1 MLTKEI
7 LDSHPLKTLKSEI
20 AKQNIKGYSTMKR
33 PQLTDLM
40 MKHKDKF
47 MDLKHAEKK
56 EKKAKA
62 KAPPKPKATH
72 QMPDGSEMTGK
83 VHSKDS
89 KPVKGK
95 SKITIDLEKAK
106 KSGVKLD
113 LEKLK
118 KAGVGIIEKKPKAPA
133 KPKEI
138 KEEPKPK
145 PAAKPAP
152 PKAKAKPKAKPKKAK
167 DEPKTK
173 GVNKKVKFFELAKG
187 QGTSTKIGNVVGPD
201 GNTYSPFI
209 ASRFWNAR
217 GFERAQFSK
226 TDLKKIE
233 KLAIKYGPIG
243 EYSLGFNLDGFLK
256 NKF

>member
-7 LDSHPLKTLKSEI
+7 LDSHPLKTLKKKI
-20 AKQNIKGYSTMKR
+20 AEQNIKGYSNMKR
-33 PQLTDLM
+33 PELTALM

-62 KAPPKPKATH
+62 KAPKAKAPKAKAPKGTH
-72 QMPDGSEMTGK
+72 QMPDGTVMTGAK
-83 VHSKDS
+83 HSKDS
-89 KPVKGK
+89 KPVKEK
-95 SKITIDLEKAK
+95 TKITIDLEKAK
-106 KSGVKLD
+106 KAGVKLD

-118 KAGVGIIEKKPKAPA
+118 KAGVSLKA
-133 KPKEI
+133 KPK
-138 KEEPKPK
+138 P
-145 PAAKPAP
+145 
-152 PKAKAKPKAKPKKAK
+152 KAKPKAKPKKAK
-167 DEPKTK
+167 DEPKPK
-173 GVNKKVKFFELAKG
+173 AEKKKKVKFFELAKG

-243 EYSLGFNLDGFLK
+243 EYSLGFDLDGFLK

>member
-7 LDSHPLKTLKSEI
+7 LDSHPLK
-20 AKQNIKGYSTMKR
+20 
-33 PQLTDLM
+33 
-40 MKHKDKF
+40 
-47 MDLKHAEKK
+47 
-56 EKKAKA
+56 KA
-62 KAPPKPKATH
+62 KAPKAKAPAKPKGTH
-72 QMPDGSEMTGK
+72 KMPDGSEMTGK

-89 KPVKGK
+89 KPVK
-95 SKITIDLEKAK
+95 K
-106 KSGVKLD
+106 K
-113 LEKLK
+113 E
-118 KAGVGIIEKKPKAPA
+118 APA
-133 KPKEI
+133 KPKS
-138 KEEPKPK
+138 P
-145 PAAKPAP
+145 
-152 PKAKAKPKAKPKKAK
+152 AKPKAKPKKAK

>member
-7 LDSHPLKTLKSEI
+7 LDSHPLKTLKKKI
-20 AKQNIKGYSTMKR
+20 AEQNIKGYSNMKR
-33 PQLTDLM
+33 PELTALM

-56 EKKAKA
+56 EKKAPKA
-62 KAPPKPKATH
+62 KGPAKPKGTH
-72 QMPDGSEMTGK
+72 KMPDGTVMTGK

-89 KPVKGK
+89 KPVKEK
-95 SKITIDLEKAK
+95 TKITIDLEKAK
-106 KSGVKLD
+106 KAGVKLD

-118 KAGVGIIEKKPKAPA
+118 KAGVSLKA
-133 KPKEI
+133 KPK
-138 KEEPKPK
+138 P
-145 PAAKPAP
+145 
-152 PKAKAKPKAKPKKAK
+152 KAKPKAKPKKAK
-167 DEPKTK
+167 DEPKPK
-173 GVNKKVKFFELAKG
+173 AEKKKKVKFFELAKG

-243 EYSLGFNLDGFLK
+243 EYSLGFDLDGFLK